1 MSLAV
6 PISWGELIDK
16 ITILEIKSQ
25 RIQAGEARANID
37 RELAKLTAIMRENAP
52 ADGQFAQLAASLKS
66 INEKLWDIEDR
77 IRDKERQQSFDG
89 EFVALARSVYMTNDQ
104 RAQIKRQI
112 NLLLNS
118 ELIEEKQ
125 YRSY

>member
-52 ADGQFAQLAASLKS
+52 ADGRLAQLAASLKN